1 MAPGTVARIAGA
13 TAVAFGGVGL
23 VAPEMFATAFGIHLD
38 TMGVTLA
45 RLACASYIGFG
56 ALNLMA
62 RHVED
67 ARAWQAISAGNAGSW
82 AVSGAVVVHGVLT
95 GLGQV
100 TSLVLLALQMGFAV
114 AWAATYVRVS
124 SFTDVAPAGAPSPRR
139 P

>member
-1 MAPGTVARIAGA
+1 
-13 TAVAFGGVGL
+13 
-23 VAPEMFATAFGIHLD
+23 MFATAFGIHLD
-38 TMGVTLA
+38 TMGVALA

-67 ARAWQAISAGNAGSW
+67 ARAWQAISAGNAVSW

-100 TSLVLLALQMGFAV
+100 TTLVLLALQIGFAV
-114 AWAATYVRVS
+114 SWAATYVRVS
-124 SFTDVAPAGAPSPRR
+124 SITDVAPGGAPSPRR

>member
-1 MAPGTVARIAGA
+1 MAPGTLARIAGA

-38 TMGVTLA
+38 TMGVALS
-45 RLACASYIGFG
+45 RLACATYIGFG

-62 RHVED
+62 RHVDD
-67 ARAWQAISAGNAGSW
+67 ARAWQAISAGNAVGW
-82 AVSGAVVVHGVLT
+82 AISAAVVIHGVLI

-100 TSLVLLALQMGFAV
+100 TALVLLALQIGYAV

-124 SFTDVAPAGAPSPRR
+124 SIHGLGPEGAPSPRR